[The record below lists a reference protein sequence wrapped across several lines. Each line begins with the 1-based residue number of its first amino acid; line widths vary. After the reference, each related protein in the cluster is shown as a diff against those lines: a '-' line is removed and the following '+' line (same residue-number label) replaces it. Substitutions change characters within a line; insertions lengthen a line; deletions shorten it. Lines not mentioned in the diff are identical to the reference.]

1 MPSKDTKRGGFSDG
15 GRITNSG
22 AQRVQAPIATN
33 GKKGTAQIKTG
44 NDLRTGNGK

>member
-1 MPSKDTKRGGFSDG
+1 MPSKDTKRGGFSYI
-15 GRITNSG
+15 GRISNSG

-33 GKKGTAQIKTG
+33 GKKGTTHIKTG